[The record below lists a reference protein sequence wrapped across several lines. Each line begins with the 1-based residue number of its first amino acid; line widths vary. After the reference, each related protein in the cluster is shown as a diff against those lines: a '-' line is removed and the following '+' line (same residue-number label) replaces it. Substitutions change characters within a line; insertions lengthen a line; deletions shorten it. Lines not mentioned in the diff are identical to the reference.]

1 MEYSG
6 PIRRDPLSRPPCRW
20 SPIILT
26 LLCAGGMAIIYW
38 LGASKI
44 VSDHALTLAI
54 VVAVPVASF
63 ILAGEGARVLFR
75 RSSDRSGPPHLQ
87 PTDLPPIDQK
97 IGPVHLMRGS
107 DYIVIPGER
116 RQARGAIDPG
126 SVSLGFTTIRLP

>member
-1 MEYSG
+1 MKYSG
-6 PIRRDPLSRPPCRW
+6 PIRRDPLSRPPRRW

-63 ILAGEGARVLFR
+63 ILAGDGARVLFR
-75 RSSDRSGPPHLQ
+75 RSSDRNGPPYLQ

-97 IGPVHLMRGS
+97 IGPVAPFDEGLRLHRHTRRATTSSRRNRRG
-107 DYIVIPGER
+107 EC
-116 RQARGAIDPG
+116 
-126 SVSLGFTTIRLP
+126 

>member
-1 MEYSG
+1 MKYSG
-6 PIRRDPLSRPPCRW
+6 PIRRDPLSRPPRRW

-63 ILAGEGARVLFR
+63 ILAGDGARFLFR
-75 RSSDRSGPPHLQ
+75 RSSDRNGPPYLQ

-97 IGPVHLMRGS
+97 IGPVAPFDEGLGLHRHTRRATTSSRRNRRG
-107 DYIVIPGER
+107 EC
-116 RQARGAIDPG
+116 
-126 SVSLGFTTIRLP
+126 

>member
-1 MEYSG
+1 MKYSG
-6 PIRRDPLSRPPCRW
+6 PIRRDPLSRPPRRW

-38 LGASKI
+38 LGWSKI

-63 ILAGEGARVLFR
+63 ILAGDGARVLFR
-75 RSSDRSGPPHLQ
+75 RSSDCNGPPHLQ

-97 IGPVHLMRGS
+97 TGPVAPFDEGLGLHRHTRRATTSSRRNRRG
-107 DYIVIPGER
+107 EC
-116 RQARGAIDPG
+116 
-126 SVSLGFTTIRLP
+126 